1 MGESPD
7 SGLIYLADTVYHTIC
22 EGYHGAS
29 IGKLVCRLRVIT
41 EDGKA
46 CSPMSAFI
54 RNVVFV
60 IEYLLFG
67 IPAYYSMVKSGTN
80 QRFGDRFAKT
90 LVVQV
95 SKILE
100 EQKKPGKQFIKIL
113 LLASLAYSI
122 IAMISIYFTW

>member
-1 MGESPD
+1 
-7 SGLIYLADTVYHTIC
+7 
-22 EGYHGAS
+22 
-29 IGKLVCRLRVIT
+29 
-41 EDGKA
+41 
-46 CSPMSAFI
+46 MSAFI